1 MKKANRLAELY
12 NSTTKQRL
20 LNQFESVK
28 EKRELKEKIDMLEER
43 IKYLENDLE
52 HFNRKYNLPSKKESS
67 MSDVFEHYETKRII
81 TQADRYVSQLK
92 SVHFNLSYEWTN
104 LKFNKYIVEFED
116 IQGLYTMNVRIDQLQ
131 PIIGHFVK
139 FTIIDGA
146 VKSFKIYENED

>member
-67 MSDVFEHYETKRII
+67 MY
-81 TQADRYVSQLK
+81 
-92 SVHFNLSYEWTN
+92 
-104 LKFNKYIVEFED
+104 
-116 IQGLYTMNVRIDQLQ
+116 
-131 PIIGHFVK
+131 
-139 FTIIDGA
+139 
-146 VKSFKIYENED
+146 